1 MLGWFWIKLSC
12 TSRVSK
18 TSGGWK
24 LWVPK
29 WAFCKAPF
37 IYFWKIVEI
46 YISKKALTC
55 ISNRD
60 QLPYYCMLAFLWEEE
75 QNRIKNHFGN
85 QPYHRQCTHHP
96 PSIPLKSLSIS
107 NWKPL
112 RHTHFHA
119 QWRICWAISL
129 SIIWYHDI
137 GLVVEF
143 GFGNFPWMF
152 DDIKSCNHSKASFYA
167 IIVS

>member
-1 MLGWFWIKLSC
+1 MFWYIWEVAPTLFLGRCYIK
-12 TSRVSK
+12 
-18 TSGGWK
+18 
-24 LWVPK
+24 
-29 WAFCKAPF
+29 
-37 IYFWKIVEI
+37 
-46 YISKKALTC
+46 
-55 ISNRD
+55 NR
-60 QLPYYCMLAFLWEEE
+60 
-75 QNRIKNHFGN
+75 NKNHFGN

-137 GLVVEF
+137 SLVVEF
-143 GFGNFPWMF
+143 GVGDFPWML
-152 DDIKSCNHSKASFYA
+152 DDTHFHKSKNMPELQNVRWGNTLHQLKLQPFGFLLGAGQTAWYSTWLSSMQTERLQFCD
-167 IIVS
+167 